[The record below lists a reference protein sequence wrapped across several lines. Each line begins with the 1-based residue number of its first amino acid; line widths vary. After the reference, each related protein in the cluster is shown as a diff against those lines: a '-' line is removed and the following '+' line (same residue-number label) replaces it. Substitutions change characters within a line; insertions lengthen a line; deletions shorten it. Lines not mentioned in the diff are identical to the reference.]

1 MTRLWPF
8 SFAWTQ
14 CSDTMRAFLIT
25 IAILA
30 IQPEAAR
37 ASDASEAAPAARF
50 ELTEIDFGEVPQG
63 TIAEGNF
70 PFGNAGGSMLRIERV
85 ELTSA
90 GMKIAV
96 KQAIEPGAT
105 ELARIRW
112 DTSTFAGDAVGQ
124 ATLYLNDPSQ
134 GRVILTLRGRVVAPV
149 EILPRPAFYL
159 SKFVGEESN
168 ASLLLVNNQQRKLQ
182 ILGLERQG
190 EHFEAEYEVVEA
202 GKSYRLVATVPAQT
216 AVGRYR
222 EAITILTDDPENN
235 RINVEV
241 NVLVKDDVFVSAD
254 ELDFGR
260 ISLRTLWSKP
270 AAAQFFTQT
279 FVINRRSGK
288 MRITSAESDLDFL
301 LVTVAPQNR
310 SDAFTVSAEPIA
322 AELKPGEFVGSLL
335 IRTDDPAYPELRLPI
350 AVQVTE

>member
-1 MTRLWPF
+1 
-8 SFAWTQ
+8 
-14 CSDTMRAFLIT
+14 MRAFFIT
-25 IAILA
+25 IAILV
-30 IQPEAAR
+30 IQPAAAG
-37 ASDASEAAPAARF
+37 ASEASEAAPAARF

-105 ELARIRW
+105 ELARVRW

-134 GRVILTLRGRVVAPV
+134 RRVILTLRGRVVAPV

-159 SKFVGEESN
+159 STFVGEESN

-190 EHFEAEYEVVEA
+190 EHFEAEYEVVEE
-202 GKSYRLVATVPAQT
+202 GKSYRLLASVPAET

-222 EAITILTDDPENN
+222 EAITVLTDDPEND

-241 NVLVKDDVFVSAD
+241 NVLVKGNVFVSAD

-260 ISLRTLWSKP
+260 VSLRTVRSNP
-270 AAAQFFTQT
+270 TAAELLTQT
-279 FVINRRSGK
+279 FVISRRSGK
-288 MRITSAESDLDFL
+288 MRITSAGSDLTFL
-301 LVTVAPQNR
+301 LVTVAPEN
-310 SDAFTVSAEPIA
+310 SADAFTVSV
-322 AELKPGEFVGSLL
+322 ELLADQLKTGEYSGILR
-335 IRTDDPAYPELRLPI
+335 IRTDDPEYPQLQLPI
-350 AVQVTE
+350 AIRVSD